1 MQLDEVVTADYA
13 AGVVGHGDD
22 EVEDD
27 VVCEKLEDVVSVG
40 ETLQALFDDAEER
53 VQGTKVFN
61 VTYQ

>member
-1 MQLDEVVTADYA
+1 MRLGRRC

-27 VVCEKLEDVVSVG
+27 VVCEKVEEVFAVD

-53 VQGTKVFN
+53 VQGTKVVN